1 MSKSP
6 SAKNKSSNTTQPSAS
21 IHSFE
26 PSQAARQLRAMLP
39 GASTVTLFHRN
50 DEGKREG
57 IVTKPI
63 ADIAAAI
70 HEARHLAGDNHV
82 FAALTG
88 LRLAFKDKASANA
101 ATDLPEPSYALDGP
115 GGSIH
120 LVYPMKPSDRLATL
134 LTKRRKS
141 DTDDAYTDDDV
152 PLAYGEYGL
161 HADDLAALEALK
173 PGENFRV
180 CKVEEFDDDDPSGVK
195 DEGLSAESEVVSIDG
210 EPTQTLND
218 AEVYGEIPQAILDKP
233 LFVSV
238 AKKREEKFFKV
249 SPELRFSDIL
259 ISNLSKIRTGMK
271 DGACLVPGILK
282 DGRRLNQ
289 AVTKLYM
296 MGLDVDSGASME
308 DTMRKLQT
316 MGLFFVAYTTHSH
329 GTTTLEVKKDKFFKW
344 ADDNG
349 HPTEASVETVK
360 LFLTNEGKYTED
372 VIASVSMVNTSHE
385 TSGIQLIITTRPIDK
400 FRLLFVLDEPY
411 DISKQPGTQKDA
423 IKAWGNMILGMGAQ
437 LGISVDR
444 AATDPARLFYLPST
458 AKGATNARVVV
469 SAGKALDLKSITKI
483 DVAGTVSSDPFD
495 QAASIMGGKIRGQI
509 LSPQKGLHLQKWAS
523 ERAHGFQISSVFKDH
538 CDDRIRVET
547 GPGKYTV
554 ECPFD
559 DDHSNAGDPDDPG
572 CFIQDAGMDA
582 ESFTFRCS
590 HDSCAGH
597 DRLAMLEKAMVDGWF
612 TDDVLTD
619 PAYDI
624 SGADEEEEGEETT
637 AEEQPTQE
645 EAEEEVIE
653 GGTATT
659 ADIARAMDLAN
670 KAEVGMAS
678 DKISAILKQL
688 LPMGQ
693 FDRQRIITLL
703 HKKSGIPL
711 PMLNS
716 LFKAIELKGEGDR
729 GKGFLK
735 GTGFHLDKKGEF
747 ICDREGSPVCQPFDI
762 EGHFEDDSGD
772 NATLFLKFKSMGK
785 TKVIA
790 IENRDLYGYG
800 SPAIRDL
807 AGMNFRI
814 FNQDAT
820 QTLLQNIKPP
830 LTGQWVSQRGWHGGA
845 FLTLGGETI
854 KPEES
859 STLTMR
865 MRETTRRE
873 FGPMGE
879 FKGWTDAVGAVWEGN
894 AVGREH
900 LALAIMMGLAGP
912 IFGRCHPNGFR
923 MLSLHGP
930 TSRGKSLA
938 SKLLA
943 SVSGPPSGDG
953 CYLNLR
959 ATSNGIEATLPDLS
973 GHTLALDE
981 GQHMKA
987 EHANELV
994 FMMEAGSG
1002 KIAATQTRSARQV
1015 RRFGGLAMMANEK
1028 PWAQK
1033 LKDADVDVSPGF
1045 DARVLDINV
1054 AGVKDYPKGE
1064 ATALTTR
1071 LYGVERNNGWALPMV
1086 VRALLNADAKTLAK
1100 KVGRLTTALVGKDA
1114 LGLESRSLESLAWV
1128 WLGGILGKKLGIIPA
1143 EFSVGRVIRWARDNR
1158 VNDASKPVS
1167 ERVLS
1172 ALRTSI
1178 SRRRKIDLYRWESFD
1193 PDAFGGSSLDK
1204 DVERV
1209 NRPWAGF
1216 FYQARVGEELI
1227 INADALR
1234 GMAGN
1239 ICSET
1244 EIAQYLRDAGYLRMK
1259 GKNLFH
1265 DELPVR
1271 DGSAEKV
1278 KNYRVVSAFYLA
1290 VDTIEAEGTEKVE
1303 PESDADADAD
1313 AVPSPA
1319 PNDEAVKP
1327 AKPRPE
1333 NGRPRARTKKA
1344 A

>member
-1 MSKSP
+1 MARASVVVRPKLGTIQMPTNNVVPLRQPADTGLANDNTDQPLRGITLIFDADAPALAELLRGPLVP
-6 SAKNKSSNTTQPSAS
+6 SATWESN
-21 IHSFE
+21 
-26 PSQAARQLRAMLP
+26 
-39 GASTVTLFHRN
+39 GTVAVTFAFHD
-50 DEGKREG
+50 DE
-57 IVTKPI
+57 
-63 ADIAAAI
+63 
-70 HEARHLAGDNHV
+70 
-82 FAALTG
+82 
-88 LRLAFKDKASANA
+88 
-101 ATDLPEPSYALDGP
+101 
-115 GGSIH
+115 
-120 LVYPMKPSDRLATL
+120 
-134 LTKRRKS
+134 
-141 DTDDAYTDDDV
+141 
-152 PLAYGEYGL
+152 
-161 HADDLAALEALK
+161 HADEIAVLAAALEPGDADPYALTHIVPK
-173 PGENFRV
+173 AIQTEARGRRHTVAEVRDGLFS
-180 CKVEEFDDDDPSGVK
+180 E
-195 DEGLSAESEVVSIDG
+195 DEPELSAESALVGSIGSLDAG
-210 EPTQTLND
+210 PSEMIND
-218 AEVYGEIPQAILDKP
+218 AEVYGEISDAIWHKK
-233 LFVSV
+233 LFVST

-249 SPELRFSDIL
+249 SQELSFSDIL
-259 ISNLSKIRTGMK
+259 VSNLSKIRTGPK
-271 DGACLVPGILK
+271 DGNCFVPGVLV

-296 MGLDVDSGASME
+296 MGLDVDSGASMQ

-400 FRLLFVLDEPY
+400 FRLLFVLEKPY
-411 DISKQPGTQKDA
+411 VIADQESAQKDA
-423 IKAWGNMILGMGAQ
+423 IRAWGDMILGMGSL

-444 AATDPARLFYLPST
+444 SARDCSRLFYSPSK
-458 AKGATNARVVV
+458 AKGSTSARVIV
-469 SAGKALDLKSITKI
+469 SAGGALDWRSLPRVT
-483 DVAGTVSSDPFD
+483 VTGTVSSDPFD

-597 DRLAMLEKAMVDGWF
+597 DRLAMLEKAMVDRWF

-624 SGADEEEEGEETT
+624 SGADEEEKDEEGD
-637 AEEQPTQE
+637 EQPAEKE

-670 KAEVGMAS
+670 KAVVGMSS

-693 FDRQRIITLL
+693 FDRQRILTLL
-703 HKKSGIPL
+703 AKKSEIPAAQL
-711 PMLNS
+711 TS
-716 LFKAIELKGEGDR
+716 LFKAIELKAAPDGT
-729 GKGFLK
+729 GFLK
-735 GTGFHLDKKGEF
+735 GTGFRLNKEKTQIVKGTN
-747 ICDREGSPVCQPFDI
+747 GPVCQAFEV

-772 NATLFLKFKSMGK
+772 NATLFLKFEAMGK
-785 TKVIA
+785 AKSVA
-790 IENRDLYGYG
+790 IERSALYSFGNQVLE
-800 SPAIRDL
+800 DL
-807 AGMNFRI
+807 AAMNFDIVDELMIRPM
-814 FNQDAT
+814 
-820 QTLLQNIKPP
+820 LQKIKPP
-830 LTGQWVSQRGWHGGA
+830 LTGQWVSRRGWHGDA

-854 KPEES
+854 KPEGS

-879 FKGWTDAVGAVWEGN
+879 FKGWTEAVDAVWEGN

-900 LALAIMMGLAGP
+900 FALAIMMGLAGP

-943 SVSGPPSGDG
+943 SVSGPPTDEGG
-953 CYLNLR
+953 YLNLR

-994 FMMEAGSG
+994 FMMEAGAG
-1002 KIAATQTRSARQV
+1002 KIAATQNRSARQV
-1015 RRFGGLAMMANEK
+1015 RRFGGLAMLANEK

-1054 AGVKDYPKGE
+1054 AGVTDYPKGE

-1071 LYGVERNNGWALPMV
+1071 LHGVMQHNGWALPMIV
-1086 VRALLNADAKTLAK
+1086 NALLDSDPKALAK
-1100 KVGRLTTALVGKDA
+1100 KVDRLTTALAGKDA
-1114 LGLESRSLESLAWV
+1114 LGLESRSLETLAWV
-1128 WLGGILGKKLGIIPA
+1128 WLGGILGKKLGIIPDK
-1143 EFSVGRVIRWARDNR
+1143 FSVGRVIRWARDNR
-1158 VNDASKPVS
+1158 VTDASKPVS

-1172 ALRTSI
+1172 ALRTSVA
-1178 SRRRKIDLYRWESFD
+1178 RRRRVDLYVWEKFD
-1193 PDAFGGSSLDK
+1193 FGKQSDDIEDGYK
-1204 DVERV
+1204 GA
-1209 NRPWAGF
+1209 AGY
-1216 FYQARVGEELI
+1216 FYKARGGEELI
-1227 INADALR
+1227 ILADAIR
-1234 GMAGN
+1234 GMAGD

-1244 EIAQYLRDAGYLRMK
+1244 EIAQYLRDAGHLRMK

-1265 DELPVR
+1265 DTLPMR
-1271 DGSAEKV
+1271 DGKAERV
-1278 KNYRVVSAFYLA
+1278 KNYRILSGFYLS
-1290 VDTIEAEGTEKVE
+1290 DTIEEEAEATEKV
-1303 PESDADADAD
+1303 
-1313 AVPSPA
+1313 V
-1319 PNDEAVKP
+1319 V
-1327 AKPRPE
+1327 
-1333 NGRPRARTKKA
+1333 GVA

>member
-1 MSKSP
+1 MPTNNVVPLRQPANAGLANDNADQSLVGFTLCFDPDDPALAKLVARPLEP
-6 SAKNKSSNTTQPSAS
+6 SA
-21 IHSFE
+21 
-26 PSQAARQLRAMLP
+26 R
-39 GASTVTLFHRN
+39 STIK
-50 DEGKREG
+50 GK
-57 IVTKPI
+57 V
-63 ADIAAAI
+63 
-70 HEARHLAGDNHV
+70 
-82 FAALTG
+82 AL
-88 LRLAFKDKASANA
+88 
-101 ATDLPEPSYALDGP
+101 SYCFSDGEE
-115 GGSIH
+115 IEE
-120 LVYPMKPSDRLATL
+120 LC
-134 LTKRRKS
+134 
-141 DTDDAYTDDDV
+141 
-152 PLAYGEYGL
+152 
-161 HADDLAALEALK
+161 AALE
-173 PGENFRV
+173 PG
-180 CKVEEFDDDDPSGVK
+180 DDDRYLLIEIVPKAVQSEARGRRHTVAEVRDGLFSE
-195 DEGLSAESEVVSIDG
+195 DEPESSAESALVGSVGSLDAG
-210 EPTQTLND
+210 PTEMIND

-233 LFVSV
+233 LFVST
-238 AKKREEKFFKV
+238 AKKREDKFFKV

-259 ISNLSKIRTGMK
+259 ISNLSKIRVGQK
-271 DGACLVPGILK
+271 DGACLVPGILV

-296 MGLDVDSGASME
+296 MGLDIDSGASMQ

-329 GTTTLEVKKDKFFKW
+329 GKGQIDIKKDRFYKW
-344 ADDNG
+344 ANDNG
-349 HPTEASVETVK
+349 YETEATVETVK
-360 LFLTNEGKYTED
+360 LFLTSGDVKYTDD
-372 VIASVSMVNTSHE
+372 VIASISEVTSSHE
-385 TSGIQLIITTRPIDK
+385 TSGIQLHVTTKPFDK
-400 FRLLFVLDEPY
+400 FRLLFVLEDPY
-411 DISKQPGTQKDA
+411 VIAEQPGSQRDA
-423 IKAWGNMILGMGAQ
+423 IKAWGDMILGMGAS

-444 AATDPARLFYLPST
+444 AARDCSRLFYLPSK
-458 AKGATNARVVV
+458 AKGSTSARVIV
-469 SAGKALDLKSITKI
+469 SAGRALDWRSISKI

-597 DRLAMLEKAMVDGWF
+597 DRLAMLEKAMVDRWF

-624 SGADEEEEGEETT
+624 SGADEEEKDEEVGEETP
-637 AEEQPTQE
+637 AEEE
-645 EAEEEVIE
+645 ETEEEVIE

-670 KAEVGMAS
+670 KAVVGMSS

-693 FDRQRIITLL
+693 FDRQRILALL
-703 HKKSGIPL
+703 GKKVEIPKPQL
-711 PMLNS
+711 ES
-716 LFKAIELKGEGDR
+716 LFKAIEFKAVPDGT
-729 GKGFLK
+729 GFLK
-735 GTGFHLDKKGEF
+735 GTGFRLNEEKTV
-747 ICDREGSPVCQPFDI
+747 IIDREGNEVCQAFEV

-772 NATLFLKFKSMGK
+772 NATLFLKFVSMGK
-785 TKVIA
+785 TKVKA
-790 IENRDLYGYG
+790 IERGDAYAYGNQVVQG
-800 SPAIRDL
+800 L
-807 AGMNFRI
+807 AGMNFDILDEERTKWL
-814 FNQDAT
+814 FQK
-820 QTLLQNIKPP
+820 LKPP
-830 LTGQWVSQRGWHGGA
+830 LTGQWVSRRGWHDDA

-879 FKGWTDAVGAVWEGN
+879 FKGWTDAVGAVWESD

-943 SVSGPPSGDG
+943 SVSGPPTGDG

-1114 LGLESRSLESLAWV
+1114 LGLESRSLETLAWV

-1143 EFSVGRVIRWARDNR
+1143 EFSVGRIIRWARDNR

-1193 PDAFGGSSLDK
+1193 PDAFGGSSLGD

-1209 NRPWAGF
+1209 TKPWAGF
-1216 FYQARVGEELI
+1216 FYKARNGEELI

-1290 VDTIEAEGTEKVE
+1290 VDTIGAEGAEKVE
-1303 PESDADADAD
+1303 PESDAD

-1333 NGRPRARTKKA
+1333 NGRARARRKKA
-1344 A
+1344 V

>member
-1 MSKSP
+1 MDETNPAVDTATITPSDFLAKLFPQYNGVMYLSKDG
-6 SAKNKSSNTTQPSAS
+6 ADADADGTTIDVHVTDVEAIDAFVAGAGDHDVIADPHDRAYGPAVLAFW
-21 IHSFE
+21 FE
-26 PSQAARQLRAMLP
+26 PGTEIPDRVRELGVVLQPRGEAAGPVLVVHVEGDKPEVDRLIDALAAVYPELSPVVPLP
-39 GASTVTLFHRN
+39 GRSWVLETGSEVRRCTVGQVL
-50 DEGKREG
+50 DVMLEGSAE
-57 IVTKPI
+57 
-63 ADIAAAI
+63 ADSAAG
-70 HEARHLAGDNHV
+70 R
-82 FAALTG
+82 
-88 LRLAFKDKASANA
+88 
-101 ATDLPEPSYALDGP
+101 
-115 GGSIH
+115 
-120 LVYPMKPSDRLATL
+120 
-134 LTKRRKS
+134 
-141 DTDDAYTDDDV
+141 
-152 PLAYGEYGL
+152 
-161 HADDLAALEALK
+161 
-173 PGENFRV
+173 
-180 CKVEEFDDDDPSGVK
+180 
-195 DEGLSAESEVVSIDG
+195 LSAESALVGSIGDLDAG
-210 EPTQTLND
+210 PTQILND

-259 ISNLSKIRTGMK
+259 ISNLSKIRVGVK
-271 DGACLVPGILK
+271 DGACLVPGILV

-296 MGLDVDSGASME
+296 MGLDVDSGASMQ

-316 MGLFFVAYTTHSH
+316 MGLFFVVYTTHSH

-400 FRLLFVLDEPY
+400 FRLLFILEQPY
-411 DISKQPGTQKDA
+411 VIAEQEGAQKDA
-423 IKAWGNMILGMGAQ
+423 IRAWGDMILGMGSL

-444 AATDPARLFYLPST
+444 AARDCSRLFYLPSK
-458 AKGATNARVVV
+458 AKGSTSARVIV
-469 SAGKALDLKSITKI
+469 SAGRALDWRSLPRVT
-483 DVAGTVSSDPFD
+483 VTGTVSSDPFD
-495 QAASIMGGKIRGQI
+495 QAASIMGGKIRGQF

-523 ERAHGFQISSVFKDH
+523 ERAHGFQISQVFKDH
-538 CDDRIRVET
+538 CDENLKEET
-547 GPGKYTV
+547 APGKFTV
-554 ECPFD
+554 ICPFD
-559 DDHSNAGDPDDPG
+559 DDHSNAGDPDDKG

-624 SGADEEEEGEETT
+624 SGADEEEEGGETT
-637 AEEQPTQE
+637 ADEQPTQE

-670 KAEVGMAS
+670 KAVVGMAS

-693 FDRQRIITLL
+693 FDRQRILTLL
-703 HKKSGIPL
+703 AKKSEIPVAQL
-711 PMLNS
+711 TS
-716 LFKAIELKGEGDR
+716 LFKAIELKGRGDR

-790 IENRDLYGYG
+790 IEKRDLYGYG

-879 FKGWTDAVGAVWEGN
+879 FKGWTDAVGAVWEGD

-943 SVSGPPSGDG
+943 SVSGPPTGDG

-1064 ATALTTR
+1064 ATTLTTR
-1071 LYGVERNNGWALPMV
+1071 LHGVMQNNGWALPMV
-1086 VRALLNADAKTLAK
+1086 VRALLNVDAKALAK
-1100 KVGRLTTALVGKDA
+1100 KVARLTTALVGNDA
-1114 LGLESRSLESLAWV
+1114 LGLESRSLETLAWV

-1143 EFSVGRVIRWARDNR
+1143 KFSVGRVIRWARDNR
-1158 VNDASKPVS
+1158 VTDASKPVAD
-1167 ERVLS
+1167 RVLS

-1178 SRRRKIDLYRWESFD
+1178 SRRRKIDIYRWETFD
-1193 PDAFGGSSLDK
+1193 PDTPVGALSDDL
-1204 DVERV
+1204 ERV

-1216 FYQARVGEELI
+1216 FYKARIGEELI

-1303 PESDADADAD
+1303 PESDADA
-1313 AVPSPA
+1313 VPSPA